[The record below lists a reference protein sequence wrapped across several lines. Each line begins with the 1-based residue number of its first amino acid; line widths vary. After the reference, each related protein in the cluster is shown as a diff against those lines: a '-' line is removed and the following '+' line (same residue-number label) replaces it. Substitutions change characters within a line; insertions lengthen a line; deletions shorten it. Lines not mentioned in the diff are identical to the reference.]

1 MDIQYNEG
9 CKLFL
14 LFLFHT
20 PDPMKHLY
28 SRLALT
34 TSLFLVLGYW
44 LVHAAGMWVPMKTVQ
59 PEDPMTANIWNSL
72 LGNVEFLSG
81 GISQMTS
88 NVNTLS
94 GKL

>member
-1 MDIQYNEG
+1 
-9 CKLFL
+9 
-14 LFLFHT
+14 
-20 PDPMKHLY
+20 MKHLY

-44 LVHAAGMWVPMKTVQ
+44 LVHAAEMWVPMNTVR
-59 PEDPMTANIWNSL
+59 PEDPMTAHIWNSL

-81 GISQMTS
+81 GVSQVISNVNVLS
-88 NVNTLS
+88 GSVNTLS